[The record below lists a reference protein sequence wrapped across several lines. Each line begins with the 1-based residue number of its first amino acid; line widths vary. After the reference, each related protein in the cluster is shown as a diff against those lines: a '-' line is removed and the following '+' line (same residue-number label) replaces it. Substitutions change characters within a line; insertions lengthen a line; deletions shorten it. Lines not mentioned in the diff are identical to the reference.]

1 MPFQK
6 GQSGNPAGR
15 PPGSRNRATL
25 FAEALLEGEAEMI
38 VRNAIR
44 AAVNDVPWAVR
55 LCFDRLSPRLRSRA
69 APIAFELPQIST
81 AADIAPAIAKI
92 SSALAEGDITIDEAE
107 RYTAV
112 LERWSRM
119 LQSAERSE
127 KPAGKVEFGWI
138 DPRTGAPGTGGIDFI
153 IDFGD
158 GAGPRVAGPRAIDNP
173 SLAVNEDAEP
183 ARATANP
190 PSPSIDNPIV
200 VGNAPADAGQA
211 TADPAGTSI
220 DNSIVVGNAGARSP
234 AVDSHVHL
242 QHGDEALRRDIDI
255 AKLEHAPASLL
266 TGPPPTS
273 EPDAPQGD
281 GAPPSPLD
289 GNDRLAK
296 STRSPD
302 GA

>member
-81 AADIAPAIAKI
+81 PADIPPAIAKI

-119 LQSAERSE
+119 LQSAERDE
-127 KPAGKVEFGWI
+127 KPAREIKYGWI
-138 DPRTGAPGTGGIDFI
+138 DPATGAPGQYRVNYIN
-153 IDFGD
+153 DFGD
-158 GAGPRVAGPRAIDNP
+158 DAGSGRTAAGPGRA
-173 SLAVNEDAEP
+173 
-183 ARATANP
+183 
-190 PSPSIDNPIV
+190 IDNPIV
-200 VGNAPADAGQA
+200 VGNGDAEPGRPA
-211 TADPAGTSI
+211 ADPDPAIDNPIVVTYGDAEPGRAAADPEPTIDNPIVVGNGDADPGRTAADPGRAI
-220 DNSIVVGNAGARSP
+220 DNSIVVTNGDAGPGRA
-234 AVDSHVHL
+234 AADS
-242 QHGDEALRRDIDI
+242 E
-255 AKLEHAPASLL
+255 
-266 TGPPPTS
+266 PPPS
-273 EPDAPQGD
+273 LRGP
-281 GAPPSPLD
+281 
-289 GNDRLAK
+289 
-296 STRSPD
+296 
-302 GA
+302 